1 MTGGFSSSTEGQVED
16 LLVKYIEKI
25 SCLIAADFLL
35 HKTYDTAP
43 IDL

>member
-1 MTGGFSSSTEGQVED
+1 MHDTWIY
-16 LLVKYIEKI
+16 KYFIKEKI

>member
-1 MTGGFSSSTEGQVED
+1 
-16 LLVKYIEKI
+16 LKEKI